1 MLDEIHDTI
10 ILTDDEYITTYIRI
24 NLQLKGP
31 CQKKQTAMMIRPI
44 FMKYFE
50 FLYLLFVT
58 AHS

>member
-1 MLDEIHDTI
+1 MLDGIHDT
-10 ILTDDEYITTYIRI
+10 TSMTTYNRI

-50 FLYLLFVT
+50 FL
-58 AHS
+58 H